1 MLCQRLRSC
10 TPNICSQKGQVY
22 SFYHIHFTRCLLGF
36 ALSCFFFVI
45 FLFYTC
51 SFFACCLDFWFFN
64 FCKHF
69 FATTNLYCVHFPC
82 CWVCVVFLLSTCSF
96 PTLLIGFLIFGF
108 YKHFFYNNP
117 LVSWV
122 WKLNYN
128 HEVLLPQLLGVTT

>member
-1 MLCQRLRSC
+1 
-10 TPNICSQKGQVY
+10 
-22 SFYHIHFTRCLLGF
+22 
-36 ALSCFFFVI
+36 
-45 FLFYTC
+45 
-51 SFFACCLDFWFFN
+51 
-64 FCKHF
+64 
-69 FATTNLYCVHFPC
+69 LYCVHFPC